1 MSLEPKK
8 ENKDVN
14 YNEFINYVFIENDE
28 KKRIYMTFTDEKIK
42 CVKDLYK
49 FCLDLFCKGVVFVY
63 GGDNKS
69 VELNSLSLD
78 QIQSIIDKLS
88 CTGII
93 TMIRML
99 DIKGVLND
107 GCQMLKKTLSDL
119 EDLDDNLE
127 ISEYFVVI
135 KLQQFMIEI
144 RFNIMDF

>member
-1 MSLEPKK
+1 
-8 ENKDVN
+8 
-14 YNEFINYVFIENDE
+14 
-28 KKRIYMTFTDEKIK
+28 
-42 CVKDLYK
+42 
-49 FCLDLFCKGVVFVY
+49 
-63 GGDNKS
+63 
-69 VELNSLSLD
+69 
-78 QIQSIIDKLS
+78 
-88 CTGII
+88 
-93 TMIRML
+93 MIRML